1 MGACRNALKEELRRL
16 QRRSTA
22 QKGNQR
28 RWIERSVL
36 CPKGSDCGYEVAT
49 EQWSADENED
59 FEVVDLCHQA
69 EDEFR
74 EDSGALPNFAEDCPE
89 AQALSPGLCAGLA
102 AVYDALVRLMEEPAQ
117 KLSRFHS
124 AREPPVGIEAYMARM
139 QKYFHCSDACHITAL
154 VYIDRIVKLQGEVP
168 VTKLTI
174 HRLLA
179 TATIISAKFLD
190 DSFYTNSHYAKV
202 CGMSL
207 RELNCLEAHLLGL
220 LNFRLAVTPEEYAI
234 YFTQV
239 RRAVQGA
246 AEDKSTWQ
254 LPH

>member
-22 QKGNQR
+22 QKGNHR
-28 RWIERSVL
+28 RWIQRAVL
-36 CPKGSDCGYEVAT
+36 CEKSSDFDYEVAT
-49 EQWSADENED
+49 TQWPADEED
-59 FEVVDLCHQA
+59 CEDVDSCLVT
-69 EDEFR
+69 EDESR
-74 EDSGALPNFAEDCPE
+74 DDSNALPSFAEDCPE
-89 AQALSPGLCAGLA
+89 AQALSPGLCTGLA
-102 AVYDALVRLMEEPAQ
+102 AVYDALVSLMEEPAK

-139 QKYFHCSDACHITAL
+139 QKYFNCSDACHITAL

-190 DSFYTNSHYAKV
+190 DSFYTNAHYAKV
-202 CGMSL
+202 CGMTL
-207 RELNCLEAHLLGL
+207 KELNCLEANLLGL
-220 LNFRLAVTPEEYAI
+220 LNFRLTVTPEEYAV

-239 RRAVQGA
+239 WRAVQGA
-246 AEDKSTWQ
+246 AEHKLTWA

>member
-22 QKGNQR
+22 QRGNQR
-28 RWIERSVL
+28 RWTQRAVL
-36 CPKGSDCGYEVAT
+36 CSKSSDCEYEVAT
-49 EQWSADENED
+49 DQWHVDEKD
-59 FEVVDLCHQA
+59 FEDVDLCHVR

-74 EDSGALPNFAEDCPE
+74 DDSCALPNFAEDCPE
-89 AQALSPGLCAGLA
+89 TQALSTGLCTGLA
-102 AVYDALVRLMEEPAQ
+102 AVYDALTSLMEEPA
-117 KLSRFHS
+117 KPLTRFHS
-124 AREPPVGIEAYMARM
+124 AREPPVGMEAYVARM
-139 QKYFHCSDACHITAL
+139 HKYFLCSDACHITAM

-190 DSFYTNSHYAKV
+190 DTFYTNAHYAKV
-202 CGMSL
+202 CGLSL

-220 LNFRLAVTPEEYAI
+220 LNFRLTVTPEEYAI

-239 RRAVQGA
+239 RRAVQGV
-246 AEDKSTWQ
+246 AEDKSTWP
-254 LPH
+254 LPQ